1 MRKRRVI
8 VDDDSDSEEYD
19 DGHTVGSEDCEESED
34 SDSCIDAVVQ
44 DRARMVLEVIEEAAR
59 NLIHPFEL
67 TDQEGEGAIMYD
79 ACLRVVKVVGY
90 LAPSTSSMRWSE
102 STKNLLS
109 ACCDARIRKIT
120 PQEKTVVRASDRCI
134 VCGQKETSC
143 QFVVDLATAR
153 DPHAYSFN
161 KFTTTPE
168 AWPEAFNTFLHSQRG
183 PSKTTD
189 GLPMEFLGSF
199 AIGNTC
205 LKRFQQSFSAQN
217 FILDQ
222 IRTSWDHICS
232 INNDPGYERYPTC
245 TESRVQA
252 FCHQLDAIKT
262 VAVDESQPI
271 DLLRDVDLWRRV
283 DDCLLKKANGD
294 TLEAHRI
301 SGALARRSIQT
312 FGVNSSVVKRKSP
325 RLIQK
330 EANRHT
336 GQTHV
341 RAYQRSPVERG
352 PNLPER
358 APDRLPSYQRTASDL
373 FTLAADLVRSGQNDR
388 AASVSAGGM
397 VITELLSKL
406 RESRVL

>member
-1 MRKRRVI
+1 M
-8 VDDDSDSEEYD
+8 DDSDSEEYD
-19 DGHTVGSEDCEESED
+19 ETVYSEDFEESGD
-34 SDSCIDAVVQ
+34 SESCIDTVVQ

-90 LAPSTSSMRWSE
+90 LAPSTSSTRWSE

-109 ACCDARIRKIT
+109 ACCDARIRNVT
-120 PQEKTVVRASDRCI
+120 PQEKTVMRASDRCI
-134 VCGQKETSC
+134 VCGQKETNC
-143 QFVVDLATAR
+143 RFVVDLATAR
-153 DPHAYSFN
+153 DPHAYSAN

-168 AWPEAFNTFLHSQRG
+168 AWPAAFNTFLDSQRG
-183 PSKTTD
+183 PSTTID

-232 INNDPGYERYPTC
+232 IINDPGYERYPTC
-245 TESRVQA
+245 TESRVRA

-301 SGALARRSIQT
+301 SGELARRSIQT
-312 FGVNSSVVKRKSP
+312 FGVKSSVVKRKSP
-325 RLIQK
+325 RLIEK
-330 EANRHT
+330 EAEKT
-336 GQTHV
+336 QV
-341 RAYQRSPVERG
+341 RAHQRLPVKRG

-358 APDRLPSYQRTASDL
+358 ALDRLSSYQHTASDL
-373 FTLAADLVRSGQNDR
+373 FTLAADLVRSGQHDR

-397 VITELLSKL
+397 AITELLSKL